1 MYAVALTL
9 SVEGLKTS
17 KEEQHALFDCIND
30 AGCDDD
36 SAIGKWGD
44 HLNTCPDN
52 SFKDCSWESAIVHTV
67 LINLKTVLHQRTVD
81 DKHLRIS
88 KTNNLILYNFSDKN
102 HKTPFMTY
110 LSYIFIFD

>member
-17 KEEQHALFDCIND
+17 KEEQHALFDCTND

-44 HLNTCPDN
+44 HLKKCPDD
-52 SFKDCSWESAIVHTV
+52 SFKDCIWGVCYCTYCI
-67 LINLKTVLHQRTVD
+67 
-81 DKHLRIS
+81 DKPKDCRAS
-88 KTNNLILYNFSDKN
+88 KNRQ
-102 HKTPFMTY
+102 
-110 LSYIFIFD
+110 